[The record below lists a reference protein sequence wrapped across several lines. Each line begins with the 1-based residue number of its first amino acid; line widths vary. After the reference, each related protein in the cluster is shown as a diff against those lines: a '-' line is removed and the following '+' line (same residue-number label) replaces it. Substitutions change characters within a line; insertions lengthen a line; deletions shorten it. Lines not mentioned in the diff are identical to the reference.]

1 MIQITNK
8 ETGEVKNYTEAE
20 FVAERDRLLLAWE
33 ESKKAL
39 EVAKEKE
46 MEQRKAVVA
55 FAFDPNKE
63 SGTERIELDN
73 GYQAKAVKKV
83 NYGFVKTEDG
93 KLNKAAIDKALA
105 KIEKVGGAVGELI
118 AERLVKWTPDLSLT
132 EYKQLDEKFKKIID
146 EVIVTSEGA
155 PTLEI
160 ITPKAPKSK

>member
-20 FVAERDRLLLAWE
+20 FIAERDRLLLSWE

-63 SGTERIELDN
+63 SGTERIELGN

-93 KLNKAAIDKALA
+93 KLNKAAIDKALS
-105 KIEKVGGAVGELI
+105 KIEKTGPAGELI

-132 EYKQLDEKFKKIID
+132 EYKQLPEKLKSIID

-160 ITPKAPKSK
+160 IAPKSQFK